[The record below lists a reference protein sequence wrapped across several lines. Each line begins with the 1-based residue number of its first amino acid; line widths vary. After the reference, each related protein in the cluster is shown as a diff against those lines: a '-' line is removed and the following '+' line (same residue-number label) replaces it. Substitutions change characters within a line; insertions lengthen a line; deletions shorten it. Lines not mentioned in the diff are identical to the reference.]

1 MSSPPSL
8 PVSARSKVR
17 HRILGFSAV
26 LFFLGGCPEDVA
38 QTRETE
44 EQETVTQAGYNS
56 DAGVSIVEQELY
68 PFHPRFR
75 PQEGLTPYPMAG
87 LLHENNLWRD
97 SLTETVQYL
106 AGFASRGAGFP
117 TTQILSVPFSQKP
130 QLSSL
135 SGNLLVLETASQ
147 EAIEGE
153 FSWDD
158 AREELIFHPSN
169 PFEPGST
176 IQLLF
181 RGGTTGIQSEEGE
194 SLAAPV
200 LFSECMYQD
209 RVNEDCASF
218 YPDPESLEELAT
230 TYGFSE
236 ENLAFTYS
244 VPITSHTEA
253 QGSVYFAQGTFPDDL
268 HWKKDDGRTFAPDW
282 LYPQK
287 VADVL
292 ADVKTEIETQNA
304 FSLTGGLF
312 FSFANA
318 NSPLNITASNKS
330 ALFYKNVDINEHTE
344 LERKAFEDPH
354 VLQMRPDLT
363 LEPNTTYT
371 YRLHGLTDRGLDVVP
386 QERLPILMGPDILND
401 DGSINVPGLS
411 AGQAAAL
418 STMQRSL
425 RPYISQ
431 WQIDGVDPLSL
442 TALGTFTTLSAS
454 DILISHREELQ
465 TQTLN
470 LNFDNTEL
478 KTPFS
483 RGLLLLWPD
492 VETVYSGEAT
502 IWSWIEPNTRRRVA
516 EPAPVKTEFVLTL
529 PEAPEDQS
537 NVPVVLFGHG
547 INTSAELVYGVANFL
562 AEAGYASFAIDLPY
576 HGMRSP
582 CTEDSQC
589 SGWSF
594 LGGGSTC
601 RGDGQCINSDGSL
614 DRVRKSPNLFA
625 GGPEVAITTGTHFFE
640 IDDLIAT
647 RDHFQQALTDQMQAI
662 QILQNNDWVS
672 QTGYGL
678 NTEQMFYLGIS
689 LGSILGATLSPIEPS
704 LTTFAFNVG
713 GADVTRL
720 LQNSTALGVVLAGF
734 LNDYDVQETDFDY
747 EAYTFF
753 ARWLLDP
760 IDPINM
766 VQHTIDAPLP
776 GMLAKK
782 ALIQLAVGDLVVPN
796 ITTELLAERMKHPYQ
811 EFSPLI
817 SNHGFLVDPTSF
829 EGGDAREQIVDFFNQ
844 TP

>member
-1 MSSPPSL
+1 MSLLPSL
-8 PVSARSKVR
+8 PASALNKVR
-17 HRILGFSAV
+17 IQNLGFLAALILLS
-26 LFFLGGCPEDVA
+26 GCPEELP
-38 QTRETE
+38 QTGVTE
-44 EQETVTQAGYNS
+44 EEETDRQAEGMA
-56 DAGVSIVEQELY
+56 DAGVSVVMEEPH

-75 PQEGLTPYPMAG
+75 PQDGLTPYPMAG
-87 LLHENNLWRD
+87 LLHENNLWRE
-97 SLTETVQYL
+97 SLPETIQYL

-117 TTQILSVPFSQKP
+117 TTQILTIPFSQKP

-135 SGNLLVLETASQ
+135 GGNLLILETSSQ
-147 EAIEGE
+147 EAIEGD

-158 AREELIFHPSN
+158 ARGELIFSPTN
-169 PFEPGST
+169 PFAPGSS
-176 IQLLF
+176 IQVLL
-181 RGGTTGIQSEEGE
+181 RSGTTGIQSDEGE

-200 LFSECMYQD
+200 LFSECMYQE
-209 RVNEDCASF
+209 RANEDCASF
-218 YPDPESLEELAT
+218 YPDHESLKEFAAI
-230 TYGFSE
+230 YGFSE
-236 ENLAFTYS
+236 ENLAFTYR

-253 QGSVYFAQGTFPDDL
+253 QGSVYFSQGAFPDDL

-318 NSPLNITASNKS
+318 NSPLEITASNKS
-330 ALFYKNVDINEHTE
+330 ALFYQSAEMNEHTG

-354 VLQMRPDLT
+354 VLQIRPDLT
-363 LEPNTTYT
+363 LEPGTTYT
-371 YRLHGLTDRGLDVVP
+371 YRLHGLTDRGQDVVP
-386 QERLPILMGPDILND
+386 QERLPILLGPDIHNE

-411 AGQAAAL
+411 AAQATAL
-418 STMQRSL
+418 STLQSAL

-431 WQIDGVDPLSL
+431 WQSDGIDPLSL
-442 TALGTFTTLSAS
+442 SALGTFTTLSAS
-454 DILISHREELQ
+454 DILVSHRAELQ
-465 TQTLN
+465 AQTLD
-470 LNFDNTEL
+470 LDFDNTEL
-478 KTPFS
+478 KTPFN

-516 EPAPVKTEFVLTL
+516 EPVPVKTEFVLTL
-529 PEAPEDQS
+529 PEDPEDQG

-589 SGWSF
+589 AGWSLF
-594 LGGGSTC
+594 GGGSTC
-601 RGDGQCINSDGSL
+601 RGDGQCINNDGSL

-647 RDHFQQALTDQMQAI
+647 RDHFAQALIDQMQAI

-678 NTEQMFYLGIS
+678 NTDQMFYLGIS

-704 LTTFAFNVG
+704 LSTFAFNVG

-734 LNDYDVQETDFDY
+734 LNEYDVEEADFDY

-776 GMLAKK
+776 GMSAKN

-829 EGGDAREQIVDFFNQ
+829 EGGAARQQIVDFFNQ
-844 TP
+844 NP